1 MPHSRIAALSRD
13 LTVPRPA
20 TWRAVAAGLLL
31 HLAPATAAESAH
43 RSEDC
48 ASTGGGGGSR
58 QVEYRLDGSEGTA
71 SYRFLARFTGGH
83 DDTVASLEAAL
94 DGGPDA
100 CGPGSKTYL
109 VGEDGDVSLHCR
121 IAPADR
127 AGAPR
132 VLRVVV
138 RWSHAEFIGFEW
150 LRE

>member
-1 MPHSRIAALSRD
+1 MPHSRPAALSRG

-20 TWRAVAAGLLL
+20 TWCAVAAGLLL
-31 HLAPATAAESAH
+31 HLAPATAAERADGSG
-43 RSEDC
+43 DC
-48 ASTGGGGGSR
+48 ATTAGGGGSR
-58 QVEYRLDGSEGTA
+58 QVECRLDGSEGAA
-71 SYRFLARFTGGH
+71 SYRFLARFSGGH

-94 DGGPDA
+94 DGAPDA

-109 VGEDGDVSLHCR
+109 VGEDGDVSLDCT
-121 IAPADR
+121 IAPVDR

-138 RWSHAEFIGFEW
+138 RWSHAEFVGFEW